1 MGLRHW
7 DQGSCLSHKR
17 GHGLPI
23 LAKLPCSVI
32 HYTSLMMPSSSLQV
46 TILFSDIVGFTELCS
61 KWPTEHVV
69 QVLDA
74 LFSRFDDLC
83 DK

>member
-1 MGLRHW
+1 
-7 DQGSCLSHKR
+7 
-17 GHGLPI
+17 
-23 LAKLPCSVI
+23 
-32 HYTSLMMPSSSLQV
+32 MMPSSSLQV